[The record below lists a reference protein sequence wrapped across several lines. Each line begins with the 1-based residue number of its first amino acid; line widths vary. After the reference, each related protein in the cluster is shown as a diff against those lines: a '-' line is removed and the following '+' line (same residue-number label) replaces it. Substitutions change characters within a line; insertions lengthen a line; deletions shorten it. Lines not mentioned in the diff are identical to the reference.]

1 MKKKRLQNS
10 ISIILN
16 VAIVLFTVYAISVF
30 FTSDKYDALFT
41 SKATWMRYFT
51 NLSNIFVAIASLV
64 TLIFNCKMAYKDKFF
79 LPKWVMVLKFSATVS
94 VTLTLMTVVCF
105 LAPVTTTM
113 GMSYFQLFKDNNF
126 FLHFFTPVLAI
137 ISVIFFERTKDFK
150 FKYCLFGILPTVLY
164 SIAYIYEVVFVG
176 KDNGGWP
183 DFYHFTFGGN
193 FKLVPIVGLAM
204 YAVTFA
210 FCAIIWKF
218 NSIRTKKVLE
228 RKGK

>member
-1 MKKKRLQNS
+1 MKKKRLHNS
-10 ISIILN
+10 MSIILN
-16 VAIVLFTVYAISVF
+16 VSIVLFTVYAISVY
-30 FTSDKYDALFT
+30 FTNDSFDTLMAGKT
-41 SKATWMRYFT
+41 TWLRYFT
-51 NLSNIFVAIASLV
+51 NLSNILVAIASLV

-105 LAPVTTTM
+105 LAPITTKM
-113 GMSYFQLFKDNNF
+113 GLSYFHLFEGNYF

-164 SIAYIYEVVFVG
+164 SIAYIYQVVFVG